1 MTYIEKVKSILDNYN
16 FCTYQK
22 DIMFNDINVANPSTY
37 FWRLFTPEF
46 YHISDT
52 NITFHNKELID
63 FLSNY
68 EYKDEFNFKTCLKRD
83 KKFILQMDL
92 HPCVQSETPFETI
105 KTKFFDYILGK
116 KDFIENMQSGKMTL
130 FLYQGW
136 EAENYTISHWP
147 KDKYK
152 TFLHMVEDVIQEYNL
167 SYNSIVIVNSNVQL
181 YEHKSKVNVIYDN
194 AMEMNSFSRGISTY
208 GSEFGIKIKDF
219 DETFTIDDYLENV
232 KHNKKRL
239 LRLSRTPHQLRD
251 KMLYYIYKLGLQDK
265 SIIEH
270 RYFGAENVY
279 GDNGFFGEAEQ
290 YCLENNFKE
299 LANLFKYGNIDK
311 KLLLSIEENIPLVA
325 SPYERKEGY
334 HKIHEHPNSPIPFD
348 VYEKSSFTWISTSLP
363 DQSDKIFLNQSTFNP
378 ILHYHPVLWHGQKHT
393 TKLFR
398 DFGYK
403 SYEWLFENET
413 KADNTDSIVERFIL
427 NVQDIMNV
435 MNMSDDELYNRIKD
449 NRDTLQHNRDLLF
462 ECKSIERIITKFYE
476 TTI

>member
-1 MTYIEKVKSILDNYN
+1 M
-16 FCTYQK
+16 
-22 DIMFNDINVANPSTY
+22 IM
-37 FWRLFTPEF
+37 
-46 YHISDT
+46 
-52 NITFHNKELID
+52 
-63 FLSNY
+63 
-68 EYKDEFNFKTCLKRD
+68 
-83 KKFILQMDL
+83 
-92 HPCVQSETPFETI
+92 
-105 KTKFFDYILGK
+105 
-116 KDFIENMQSGKMTL
+116 

-152 TFLHMVEDVIQEYNL
+152 TFLHMVEDVIQQYNL

-181 YEHKSKVNVIYDN
+181 YGHKSKVNVIYDN

-265 SIIEH
+265 SIVEH

-279 GDNGFFGEAEQ
+279 GDDRFFREAEQ
-290 YCLENNFKE
+290 YCLKNNFKE
-299 LANLFKYGNIDK
+299 LANLFKYNNVDK
-311 KLLLSIEENIPLVA
+311 KLLLSIEENTPLVA

-348 VYEKSSFTWISTSLP
+348 VYEKSSFSWVSTSLP
-363 DQSDKIFLNQSTFNP
+363 DQSDKIFINQSTFNP

-393 TKLFR
+393 TKWFK

-413 KADNTDSIVERFIL
+413 KADNTDSIVERFVL
-427 NVQDIMNV
+427 NIQDIMNV
-435 MNMSDDELYNRIKD
+435 MNMNDDELYNKIKD
-449 NRDTLQHNRDLLF
+449 NKETLQHNRDLLF

>member
-37 FWRLFTPEF
+37 FWRLFTPKF
-46 YHISDT
+46 YHIPDT
-52 NITFHNKELID
+52 NITFHDKELID

-68 EYKDEFNFKTCLKRD
+68 EYKDEFDFKTCLERD

-105 KTKFFDYILGK
+105 KTKFFDYMLSK
-116 KDFIENMQSGKMTL
+116 KDIIDNMQSGKMTL

-136 EAENYTISHWP
+136 EAENYTISHWS

-152 TFLHMVEDVIQEYNL
+152 TFLHMVEDVIQQYNL

-181 YEHKSKVNVIYDN
+181 YGHKSKVNVIYDN

-265 SIIEH
+265 SIVEH
-270 RYFGAENVY
+270 
-279 GDNGFFGEAEQ
+279 
-290 YCLENNFKE
+290 
-299 LANLFKYGNIDK
+299 
-311 KLLLSIEENIPLVA
+311 
-325 SPYERKEGY
+325 
-334 HKIHEHPNSPIPFD
+334 
-348 VYEKSSFTWISTSLP
+348 
-363 DQSDKIFLNQSTFNP
+363 
-378 ILHYHPVLWHGQKHT
+378 
-393 TKLFR
+393 
-398 DFGYK
+398 
-403 SYEWLFENET
+403 
-413 KADNTDSIVERFIL
+413 
-427 NVQDIMNV
+427 
-435 MNMSDDELYNRIKD
+435 
-449 NRDTLQHNRDLLF
+449 
-462 ECKSIERIITKFYE
+462 
-476 TTI
+476 